1 MIALTLSIYP
11 LHIDDGKVAMNYEY
25 NGWKLVHYSVRPRHF
40 EDGQDDQ
47 RYLQRPKLYRKCQH
61 KNSLYRDISSK
72 GIEDG
77 LLVLYY
83 RSSWLCSL
91 LPVFNCRARG
101 CTFCHFCGLDCCFLG
116 LAKSGSESKNAH
128 NTPILEVWHPYR
140 STYMGFSCKSAH
152 IWSFASLLLAKTLPR
167 FVLTV
172 TLVPKI
178 SHQLYNNIY
187 WSKICTIW

>member
-1 MIALTLSIYP
+1 MA
-11 LHIDDGKVAMNYEY
+11 
-25 NGWKLVHYSVRPRHF
+25 KLQWIRWMEASSLFRCGRDCF

-152 IWSFASLLLAKTLPR
+152 IWSFASLLLDQKYAQSDNYTN
-167 FVLTV
+167 
-172 TLVPKI
+172 PK
-178 SHQLYNNIY
+178 
-187 WSKICTIW
+187 